1 MRRRLVWCLSPWL
14 PRPFSSAPSSRRRRA
29 ARRPAQRS
37 CSRVRSAC
45 LRRRRGPARRRRQRR
60 RRHSRRHS
68 RRRSRRRPPRRSR
81 RRPRRGYRPA
91 GLPTGAATVT
101 TVSSRRPGSATV
113 RSAGRGR
120 RRRPLDGDAA
130 DFGGGG
136 GVPGVANAEVV
147 LLVKP
152 WWVAVGIARRVQ
164 VDVALADAVEVDG
177 HGRRR
182 HLHAQPVL
190 VAPRTRPCLL
200 CAPADSRRRRRRQR
214 SPKEIQ
220 RHDVGDPSVR
230 DRHPSVPLTNAPHL
244 VVPAALQAIAVEHC
258 AAAVALCE
266 PLEFGATARGIPLCA
281 SCVEAGQRARRALRD
296 PVGLRPGRREP
307 VGVAGRQHRAA
318 TIGQSE
324 GVDAI
329 APERLMVGRQGHVGV
344 VVR

>member
-1 MRRRLVWCLSPWL
+1 MVHVEDRHVRCAAIVRPQPDEGQPVPRLCRVVVGACD
-14 PRPFSSAPSSRRRRA
+14 AQDGPSVGLHGIG
-29 ARRPAQRS
+29 AREAERKLEREGRQP
-37 CSRVRSAC
+37 VH
-45 LRRRRGPARRRRQRR
+45 LRDAIAPARSRPGVSQELVVVRCERGGRRRQRR
-60 RRHSRRHS
+60 E
-68 RRRSRRRPPRRSR
+68 
-81 RRPRRGYRPA
+81 
-91 GLPTGAATVT
+91 
-101 TVSSRRPGSATV
+101 
-113 RSAGRGR
+113 GR
-120 RRRPLDGDAA
+120 R
-130 DFGGGG
+130 
-136 GVPGVANAEVV
+136 
-147 LLVKP
+147 
-152 WWVAVGIARRVQ
+152 
-164 VDVALADAVEVDG
+164 
-177 HGRRR
+177 
-182 HLHAQPVL
+182 
-190 VAPRTRPCLL
+190 
-200 CAPADSRRRRRRQR
+200 RRRRRRQR
-214 SPKEIQ
+214 FPKEIQ